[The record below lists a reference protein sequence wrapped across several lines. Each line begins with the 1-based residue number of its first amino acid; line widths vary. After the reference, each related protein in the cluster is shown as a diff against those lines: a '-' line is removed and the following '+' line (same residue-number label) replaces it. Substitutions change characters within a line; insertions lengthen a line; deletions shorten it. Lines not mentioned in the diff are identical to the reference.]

1 LKALIANSDLVNNY
15 QDEILKSE
23 KSIHSRKKISRKR
36 AYWLSQFFGWS
47 FFAFINIIVTAFLG
61 ELNWQRTIIAL
72 YMIQL
77 GISFTHIYRAQ
88 IKKSNWLDLPLRK
101 ILPRT
106 ILASFI
112 IGALIY
118 GFILAIALS
127 TNTYSSDEIKPIS
140 PFIGVFNMSSVV
152 FVWSLIYLSL
162 HYFENYKKV
171 EIESLIWEAAVK
183 DFELKTLKSQLNP
196 HFMFNALNS
205 IRALIE
211 EDPSNAKDAVT
222 RLSNILRYSLKIER
236 TETVPLDEEMQTVKD
251 YLALEKVR
259 FEERLHYKLEVDQ
272 AVKNIEIPP
281 MMIQTLVENAIKHG
295 ISKQPGGGSVTVA
308 ASMADNKVIIKINN
322 TGHFDEELFRNSKGF
337 GISNTKQRLN
347 LLYGEDAYL
356 NILALNKNEVL
367 SELVIPTG
375 GKK

>member
-1 LKALIANSDLVNNY
+1 MKALIANSDLVNNY
-15 QDEILKSE
+15 QDEVLKSE
-23 KSIHSRKKISRKR
+23 KSIHSSKKMSRKR
-36 AYWLSQFFGWS
+36 TYWLSQLFGWS
-47 FFAFINIIVTAFLG
+47 FFALINIIVTAFLG
-61 ELNWQRTIIAL
+61 ELNWQRAIIAV

-101 ILPRT
+101 ILART

-112 IGALIY
+112 IGASIY
-118 GFILAIALS
+118 GFILVVALS
-127 TNTYSSDEIKPIS
+127 TNTYSSDEIKPIT
-140 PFIGVFNMSSVV
+140 PFVGVFNMSSVV

-211 EDPSNAKDAVT
+211 EDPHNAKDAVT
-222 RLSNILRYSLKIER
+222 RLSNILRYALKIER
-236 TETVPLDEEMQTVKD
+236 TETVPLDDEIQTVKD
-251 YLALEKVR
+251 YLALEKIR

-295 ISKQPGGGSVTVA
+295 ISKQPGGGIVIVNA
-308 ASMADNKVIIKINN
+308 YLEDNKVIIKINN

-356 NILALNKNEVL
+356 NILAINKNEVQ